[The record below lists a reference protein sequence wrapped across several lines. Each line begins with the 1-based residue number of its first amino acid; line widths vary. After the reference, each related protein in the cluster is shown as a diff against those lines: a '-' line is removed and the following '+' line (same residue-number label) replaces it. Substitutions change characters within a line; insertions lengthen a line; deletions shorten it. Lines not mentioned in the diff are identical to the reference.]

1 MFVDKIVELNRDA
14 CVHGL
19 PVSISF
25 SHLNGRE
32 IFCLTSIPGQVLTG
46 RPEYHHGPWGDC
58 RRRGREYHKVGTVHP
73 ADAKPSYPAVAR
85 SPTFPLAWCIP
96 NHALWLDTSANFAR
110 LAYSTMDAVAESAN
124 AEQTTFM
131 DVATSAIQR
140 AVGILGYPIA
150 AAAEAPN
157 FLYAAEEAV
166 KVN

>member
-1 MFVDKIVELNRDA
+1 MASLDRPARIPPRSLGRFVEGEDENTIKWA
-14 CVHGL
+14 Q
-19 PVSISF
+19 SIQ
-25 SHLNGRE
+25 
-32 IFCLTSIPGQVLTG
+32 PM
-46 RPEYHHGPWGDC
+46 
-58 RRRGREYHKVGTVHP
+58 
-73 ADAKPSYPAVAR
+73 PSPH
-85 SPTFPLAWCIP
+85 TPLAWCIP